1 MSKTFSQL
9 QRIDSDRKIT
19 NDTVPAFV
27 HHLQHCLL
35 LALRERECLTITQ
48 YHHAE
53 EALSRQHPAEETP

>member
-19 NDTVPAFV
+19 KDTAPAFL

-35 LALRERECLTITQ
+35 LALRERELLTITQ
-48 YHHAE
+48 YRHAE
-53 EALSRQHPAEETP
+53 EALSRQHPAREAP